1 MPASCRHRRA
11 SLGPLPPVMTKLQ
24 PQRCTHAWPAMR
36 GALLLLAMLFL
47 RVSEQGVWG
56 QEDSMSR
63 SERRVVKR
71 RVKDAEKAE
80 KQANK
85 EFERNYKALQKRH
98 YKHQQT
104 SREKNFIRPDGKDES
119 VSGQEGG
126 HAKDNVRRRMRRGQ
140 KKARRNRD
148 GRAVPWWR
156 RVLLRRSWKRG

>member
-1 MPASCRHRRA
+1 
-11 SLGPLPPVMTKLQ
+11 MTKASSLC
-24 PQRCTHAWPAMR
+24 PLHVLDHVRTAT
-36 GALLLLAMLFL
+36 LLLGLVCWGAP
-47 RVSEQGVWG
+47 GNGAWG
-56 QEDSMSR
+56 QGDSMSR
-63 SERRVVKR
+63 SERKASTR
-71 RVKDAEKAE
+71 RVKDAAKAE

-85 EFERNYKALQKRH
+85 EFEKNYKELQNRH

-156 RVLLRRSWKRG
+156 RILLRRSWKRG